1 MIFAIYMSDNI
12 KYDFIK
18 KLKTKYKIVVFNE
31 NTIEKMF
38 SVKINLLLIWSIF
51 IVFTF
56 ILIVVTF
63 ILFSFTPL
71 KEYVP
76 GKTSSETHRDL
87 IVMSTKIDSLTM
99 VINQQGLYYDNFKN
113 ILNGSPIKKYKNPDS
128 NFSISSNVN
137 LNTSKKDSLF
147 RLKVEL
153 ETSGDILNKNN
164 NDNVFF
170 YKPIDGVFTEYF
182 DKKKKH
188 FGVDIVAGENEFVF
202 SVADG
207 VVFINNWTT
216 ETGYVVGVQHLNG
229 FISLYKHNSK
239 VLKSIGEFVRGGE
252 AIAVIGNSGELT
264 TGPHL
269 HFELWKNGEGI
280 NPLNYIKF

>member
-164 NDNVFF
+164 NDIVFF

>member
-1 MIFAIYMSDNI
+1 MSDNI

-164 NDNVFF
+164 NDIVFF

>member
-164 NDNVFF
+164 NDNIFF

>member
-87 IVMSTKIDSLTM
+87 IVMSTKIDSLTT

-128 NFSISSNVN
+128 NFSLSSNVN

-207 VVFINNWTT
+207 VIFINNWTT